1 MQLRSI
7 TRRLERLPRL
17 HEQAMRIE
25 GWRFA
30 RRLDLLAFRGAEPVI
45 VFQMGK
51 VGSTSV
57 ASSFPTAGHPLSVQT
72 HHLYRP
78 RIEAA
83 KQWSRERG
91 LPIRAHFFHADAV
104 ARRVVEKGRP
114 FKLIT
119 LVREPVGRSVSNF
132 FHNFERF
139 VGTPLA
145 KSNHSTEE
153 LTELLV
159 AHEKELDLGRW
170 FQREFEPALGVDV
183 YEHPF
188 PHAEG
193 VQVIPSGGGEI
204 LVLRLETPDNAKERA
219 IAAFLGETHF
229 SLVSANVGA
238 SKEYGDGYRRF
249 RQTAVLPED
258 FLERKLST
266 IYARHFYSDAERADI
281 RQKWSTD
288 PASRGGCP

>member
-1 MQLRSI
+1 MQLRSF
-7 TRRLERLPRL
+7 TRRLERSPRL
-17 HEQAMRIE
+17 HEWAMSIE

-30 RRLDLLAFRGAEPVI
+30 RRLDVVAARGGEPVI

-57 ASSFPTAGHPLSVQT
+57 SSSFPTAGHPLAVQT
-72 HHLYRP
+72 HHLHRP

-139 VGTPLA
+139 VGVPLA
-145 KSNHSTEE
+145 RSSHSTEE
-153 LTELLV
+153 LTEILV
-159 AHEKELDLGRW
+159 AHERQLDEGRW
-170 FQREFEPALGVDV
+170 FQREFEPVLGVDV

-193 VQVIPSGGGEI
+193 VQVIPSAGGEI
-204 LVLRLETPDNAKERA
+204 LVLRLETPDDAKERA
-219 IAAFLGETHF
+219 IAAFLGEADF
-229 SLVSANVGA
+229 SLASANVGDA
-238 SKEYGDGYRRF
+238 KEYGDSYQRF
-249 RQTAVLPED
+249 RREAVLPDD

-266 IYARHFYSDAERADI
+266 QYATHFYSEAERADV
-281 RQKWSTD
+281 RRKWS
-288 PASRGGCP
+288 PRA

>member
-1 MQLRSI
+1 MAL
-7 TRRLERLPRL
+7 
-17 HEQAMRIE
+17 E

-30 RRLDLLAFRGAEPVI
+30 RRLDLVAARGREPVI

-72 HHLYRP
+72 HHLHRP
-78 RIEAA
+78 RIAAA
-83 KQWSRERG
+83 KQWSRDRG
-91 LPIRAHFFHADAV
+91 FPVRAHYFHADAV
-104 ARRVVEKGRP
+104 ARRVVDKGRP

-139 VGTPLA
+139 VGMPLA
-145 KSNHSTEE
+145 ASHHSARE
-153 LTELLV
+153 LTEILLT
-159 AHEKELDLGRW
+159 HEKQLDEGRW

-188 PHAEG
+188 PHSEG
-193 VQVIPSGGGEI
+193 VQVLPSGRGEI
-204 LVLRLETPDNAKERA
+204 LVLRLETPDAVKERA
-219 IAAFLGETHF
+219 IAAFLGEADF
-229 SLVSANVGA
+229 ALASANVGDA
-238 SKEYGDGYRRF
+238 KEYGAAYQRF
-249 RQTAVLPED
+249 RSNAVLPGD

-266 IYARHFYSDAERADI
+266 VYATHFYSDDEREEI
-281 RQKWSTD
+281 RRRWSTIE
-288 PASRGGCP
+288 SRG